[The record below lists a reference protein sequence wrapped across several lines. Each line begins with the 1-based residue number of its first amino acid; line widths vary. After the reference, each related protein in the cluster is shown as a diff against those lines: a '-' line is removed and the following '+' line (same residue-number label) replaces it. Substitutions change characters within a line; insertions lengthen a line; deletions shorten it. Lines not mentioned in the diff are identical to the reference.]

1 MNQYSELLR
10 YIKSLAQADIL
21 VNTVTKGDFDTLDL
35 DKMNIFPL
43 VHIAITGASFTNGST
58 VNFSVQ
64 VGCFDIRDINKEI
77 RDNKFWEQDNE
88 VDNHNTTLAV
98 LNRMWLKMFVDFEE
112 NNITASESP
121 SLDIYTFVRSNTL
134 DGWILSFDVEVPNTT
149 INLCTG

>member
-1 MNQYSELLR
+1 MNQYTELLY
-10 YIKSLAQADIL
+10 YIKSLAEADSL
-21 VNTVTKGDFDTLDL
+21 VNTVTKGDFDLLDL

-43 VHIAITGASFTNGST
+43 VHIAIAGAGFTNGAT

-77 RDNKFWEQDNE
+77 RTNKFWEQDNE
-88 VDNHNTTLAV
+88 VDNHNTTLAI
-98 LNRMWLKMFVDFEE
+98 LNRMWLKMYTDFEQ

-121 SLDIYTFVRSNTL
+121 SLDIYSFVRSNTL

-149 INLCTG
+149 INLCT